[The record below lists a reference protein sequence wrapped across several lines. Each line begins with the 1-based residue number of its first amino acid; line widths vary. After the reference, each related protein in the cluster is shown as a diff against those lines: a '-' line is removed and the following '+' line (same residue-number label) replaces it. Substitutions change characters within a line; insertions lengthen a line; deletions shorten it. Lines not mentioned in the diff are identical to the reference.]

1 MVSAIALVAPSTET
15 ARAQSGSAA
24 PPACGCA
31 QLASLQA
38 ELRNAMRLEHRFR
51 TEAKRLKKMED
62 ASDAT
67 REYER
72 FAREAARDDLEPVPG
87 GEVREVSYVSRGSE
101 LSRTELTSALNNDRV
116 PDADLCAR
124 TRANERD
131 FARALSDAVCRDIA
145 RALREQGDDAARRCA
160 ASGFAAHSSA
170 NAVDRANAEAD
181 AYDRQIVRLRAAII
195 RILNET
201 GLRVDFDARQT
212 TAGGRRTRVEIAQR
226 GEARLGKTK
235 AIASDLF
242 QMEGDGQARVDMQVQ
257 ERACSASRPVAYDWA
272 AIVTTDGLSA
282 EIQFR
287 KEKWARRQVRARCEA
302 TSAPLVSFEEPY
314 PPAWVRLPLESGS
327 VASVP
332 EERSHDPL
340 NGRPVEATVRLHVC
354 E

>member
-31 QLASLQA
+31 QLPSLQA

-62 ASDAT
+62 ESEA
-67 REYER
+67 RRQYER
-72 FAREAARDDLEPVPG
+72 FAREASRDDLERVPG
-87 GEVREVSYVSRGSE
+87 GQVREVSYVSRGSE
-101 LSRTELTSALNNDRV
+101 LGESGLNRDRV

-124 TRANERD
+124 TRANERA
-131 FARALSDAVCRDIA
+131 FARALSDAVCRDVA

-160 ASGFAAHSSA
+160 ASGFAAHSGA

-212 TAGGRRTRVEIAQR
+212 TAGGRRSRVEIAQR
-226 GEARLGKTK
+226 GEARLGATK

-257 ERACSASRPVAYDWA
+257 ERACSSSRPVAYDWA

-287 KEKWARRQVRARCEA
+287 KERWARRQVRARCEA